1 MKSAAKARLALLAS
15 VTLGIAAP
23 ACARAPE
30 PVVAPYGPEADYPV
44 TIGDPYVIGGVGYTP
59 SDTLNYDAVGYAH
72 AGTEGS
78 GISGAHHTLPLP
90 CYVEVTSL
98 DTGRTILLRLDRRGP
113 MSGKQLVELSPAA
126 WAQLGFTGDADAAV
140 RVRRVNPP
148 ETERARLRTGNRA
161 PDRMDTP
168 PGLLTALRRKLG
180 VATPTTPDEPPSALL
195 VGPGQKSIAQGLPVT
210 SKAVVHPV
218 APPPTPAAPV
228 PPPPVPAKAVALAPV
243 AAKPAPKPPEPKAA
257 PKPAPAKPAP
267 KVAAKVE
274 AKPEPKPATAAAHM
288 SVQVAAFSTRDH
300 AEKAAA
306 QVGGKV
312 EPAGKFWRV
321 RIPASSEDQAKAAL
335 AKAKQAGY
343 AGAVILHHE

>member
-1 MKSAAKARLALLAS
+1 MKSATKALLA
-15 VTLGIAAP
+15 TLALVPCAP
-23 ACARAPE
+23 AFARTPE

-44 TIGDPYVIGGVGYTP
+44 TIGDPYVIGGVSYSP

-90 CYVEVTSL
+90 CYVEVTAL
-98 DTGRTILLRLDRRGP
+98 DSGHTILLRLDRRGP
-113 MSGKQLVELSPAA
+113 MSGKQLIELSPAA
-126 WAQLGFTGDADAAV
+126 WAQLGLTGTSDVAV

-148 ETERARLRTGNRA
+148 ETERAKLRTGNRA

-180 VATPTTPDEPPSALL
+180 VATPRTPDEPPSATLS
-195 VGPGQKSIAQGLPVT
+195 GAGAPGTAGAKPIAQGLPAT
-210 SKAVVHPV
+210 SKPV
-218 APPPTPAAPV
+218 MPAATKPVAAPPPTKA
-228 PPPPVPAKAVALAPV
+228 PPVAPKAAVPAS
-243 AAKPAPKPPEPKAA
+243 PAPKPPET
-257 PKPAPAKPAP
+257 
-267 KVAAKVE
+267 KVAPPKIAPKVE
-274 AKPEPKPATAAAHM
+274 AKPEPKPAPKPIEPVHAATAHVT
-288 SVQVAAFSTRDH
+288 VQVAAFSTREH

-312 EPAGKFWRV
+312 EPAGKLWRV
-321 RIPASSEDQAKAAL
+321 RIPAGSEDQAKAAL

-343 AGAVILHHE
+343 AGAMILHHD